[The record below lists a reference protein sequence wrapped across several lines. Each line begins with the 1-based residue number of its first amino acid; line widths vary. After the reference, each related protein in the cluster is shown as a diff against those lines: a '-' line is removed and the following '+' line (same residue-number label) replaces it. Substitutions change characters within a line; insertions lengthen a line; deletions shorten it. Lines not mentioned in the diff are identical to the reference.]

1 MDFYL
6 YLYTQ
11 IALLGQ
17 FKPVSLL
24 MTKGKTATRHTKRS
38 TAEADNKNKNNIK
51 LLFVNKMILNIC
63 KKVPYYIFYNYL
75 HV

>member
-17 FKPVSLL
+17 IKPVLLL
-24 MTKGKTATRHTKRS
+24 MTKGKTATRHMKRS
-38 TAEADNKNKNNIK
+38 TAEADNKNKNIINA
-51 LLFVNKMILNIC
+51 L
-63 KKVPYYIFYNYL
+63 
-75 HV
+75 